1 MRAAVR
7 FILTAFLCLCVFT
20 GIACRKT
27 STVDPAAGD
36 PSRDV
41 SSTIFDEAPKN
52 PEEMLDQTLDP
63 SLSQKSDQMPGE
75 AAPGTQTDSSA
86 VDSGSDSES
95 KTKRPTRSVF
105 LGLEETVSVQ
115 SILDQMISAYQNA
128 RTYRDLGELVL
139 QWKQNGKSY
148 ERRTVYR
155 TNYKRPNA
163 LLLEVGQTQILA
175 NGEVLCAYTP
185 EMPGLILQKPCPKE
199 VSLFDFLSE
208 PEIFWSL
215 TEVESSRFCN
225 LPPPLIFLMSPD
237 PLATFLYQGNPNA
250 QTELA
255 LLDSGKI
262 GENECFRISIQKKE
276 EESIFWID
284 SQTFV
289 LRRVELPSQIIQKD
303 EKNHRDEEEM
313 TLTLEF
319 NGAEFDWVGVL
330 AMNVPERAVPVASFT
345 APQIGILGTKFPKC
359 QFRGLDA
366 QNQTSYDFQNKT
378 LFCFFWSVYTTNPF
392 KFQDLER
399 LYKQFSGAQNF
410 VFLGVNIDPPSV
422 SNEKV
427 LVAAEKFGL
436 TCPLVRN
443 SDEVITQMLQNGEV
457 FSCFLV
463 DSRGIIQFCDGL
475 SSFRPAM
482 HYARKIQAVLNGKE
496 IYKDLIREIETNEE
510 TFRASVRQWV
520 ENGIFLKEADFNPI
534 TISEKKI
541 LPASEPFL
549 CQKKNLWTTNELKS
563 PAWIQPLQEKNSILV
578 LESGNGVAEVDQ
590 TGKIVA
596 RHALELPENE
606 FLTKIRVYSSAES
619 GKTSFVLLGKRLYV
633 YDSDWKLQTVYPTNP
648 DEALKRTI
656 SDALVGELDGDG
668 KPEIYVAFQNET
680 GIQKLTLEGEE
691 LGKSET
697 ELNVLQLAAA
707 KIQRK
712 LRLLSVDQNGRI
724 AVYDPQNLK
733 CEKTLEI
740 PRRTLNS
747 LAACDSIGDEAETDS
762 LAATAISPNGNV
774 RALGLSEDGEEIWN
788 IDLPDYL
795 YQRNIPKVLPF
806 FCRNEDELES
816 GWVLLGA
823 DSSVFLVEPDGLLI
837 DQFHFGKIITGC
849 AAAVFDGTPILFIA
863 APDGLCALEFQRN

>member
-1 MRAAVR
+1 MRVAVR
-7 FILTAFLCLCVFT
+7 FILSAFLCLCVFT
-20 GIACRKT
+20 GIACRHS
-27 STVDPAAGD
+27 STDDPARSKNS
-36 PSRDV
+36 PEDV
-41 SSTIFDEAPKN
+41 SATVFDETQES
-52 PEEMLDQTLDP
+52 PEEAAGENSD
-63 SLSQKSDQMPGE
+63 LS
-75 AAPGTQTDSSA
+75 AAPEETGPDQ
-86 VDSGSDSES
+86 EM
-95 KTKRPTRSVF
+95 KRPTRGKF
-105 LGLEETVSVQ
+105 LGLDEMVSVQ
-115 SILDQMISAYQNA
+115 SILDRMISAYQNA

-139 QWKQNGKSY
+139 HWKQNGKLH
-148 ERRTVYR
+148 ERRTAYR
-155 TNYKRPNA
+155 TNFQRPNG
-163 LLLEVGQTQILA
+163 LLLEVGPMQILA
-175 NGEVLCAYTP
+175 NGKLLCAYTP

-199 VSLFDFLSE
+199 LSLFDFLSE

-225 LPPPLIFLMSPD
+225 LPPPLIFLMCPD
-237 PLATFLYQGNPNA
+237 PLATFLYQGDPNA
-250 QTELA
+250 QAQLA

-262 GENECFRISIQKKE
+262 GENECFRISIQKKD

-284 SQTFV
+284 SQTFI
-289 LRRVELPSQIIQKD
+289 LRRVELPAQIIQKD
-303 EKNHRDEEEM
+303 EKDPENEEEM
-313 TLTLEF
+313 MLTLEF

-366 QNQTSYDFQNKT
+366 QAPASYDYQNKT

-399 LYKQFSGAQNF
+399 LYRQFSGKPNF

-427 LVAAEKFGL
+427 LAAAAKFGL
-436 TCPLVRN
+436 TCPVVRN

-475 SSFRPAM
+475 SSFRPAL

-510 TFRASVRQWV
+510 TFRASIRQWV

-541 LPASEPFL
+541 LPASEPVL
-549 CQKKNLWTTNELKS
+549 CQKKTLWATAELKS
-563 PAWIQPLQEKNSILV
+563 PTWIQPFQPKKSILV
-578 LESGNGVAEVDQ
+578 LESGKGVAEVDQ
-590 TGKIVA
+590 AGKIVE
-596 RHALELPENE
+596 RHALELPEDE
-606 FLTKIRVYSSAES
+606 FLTKIRVYTPEET
-619 GKTSFVLLGKRLYV
+619 GKTSFVLLGKRFYV
-633 YDSDWKLQTVYPTNP
+633 YDSDWKLQTVYPP
-648 DEALKRTI
+648 ESPEAPKRTI
-656 SDALVGELDGDG
+656 SDAIVGDWDADG
-668 KPEIYVAFQNET
+668 KPEIYAAFQNET
-680 GIQKLTLEGEE
+680 GILKLTLQGEE

-697 ELNVLQLAAA
+697 ESNVLQLAAA
-707 KIQRK
+707 QIQGK
-712 LRLLSVDQNGRI
+712 LRVLSVDQSGRI
-724 AVYDPQNLK
+724 AVYEPQSLE

-747 LAACDSIGDEAETDS
+747 LAACDSIEDEAETDF
-762 LAATAISPNGNV
+762 LAATAISPNGNI
-774 RALGLSEDGEEIWN
+774 RALGFSDEGEESWN

-806 FCRNEDELES
+806 FCLDENELER

-849 AAAVFDGTPILFIA
+849 AAAVFDETPILFIA
-863 APDGLCALEFQRN
+863 SPDGVCALEFQRN